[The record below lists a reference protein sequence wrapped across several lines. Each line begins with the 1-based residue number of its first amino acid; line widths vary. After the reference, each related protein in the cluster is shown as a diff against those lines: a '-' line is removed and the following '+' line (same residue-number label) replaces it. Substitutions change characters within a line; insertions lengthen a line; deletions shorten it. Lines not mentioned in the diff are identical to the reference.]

1 MLGITVYSNGVVW
14 WLTRWSRSTKLLYIW
29 PGYYLDGWPCAV
41 RYRQTDGQATYSG
54 VRNRGLRSI
63 AR

>member
-29 PGYYLDGWPCAV
+29 PGYYLDG
-41 RYRQTDGQATYSG
+41 
-54 VRNRGLRSI
+54 
-63 AR
+63 